1 VVKYVRIKTSEDCF
15 VTINIVRIFLIV
27 IFASLLITG
36 CDSDSDGGADGSNNN
51 ILYVAIGASD
61 AVGIG
66 AIPLTNGYVF
76 RIRDRLEDES
86 FNVDLRNL
94 GIPAAETDIIREEVE
109 LFLSG
114 IELGIVGDP
123 DLVTMW
129 LGANDIISGV
139 DPMDFE
145 SELEALL
152 QDLFDRT
159 TAFIV
164 IANIP
169 DLTQLP
175 RFVEN
180 PSNNVTI
187 ERVNSF
193 NAIIEGLAQDFGIPV
208 VDLFA
213 EGIMDSQVSDVD
225 GFHPS
230 NEGHQRIAEL
240 FLDIILLQFN

>member
-1 VVKYVRIKTSEDCF
+1 VMVEIL
-15 VTINIVRIFLIV
+15 RIFLILIV
-27 IFASLLITG
+27 MSLSITG
-36 CDSDSDGGADGSNNN
+36 CDRKSNGGSSDGSDNN

-66 AIPLTNGYVF
+66 AVPLTNGYVF
-76 RIRDRLEDES
+76 KIRNRLEDES

-109 LFLSG
+109 LFLLG

-123 DLVTMW
+123 DLVTIW
-129 LGANDIISGV
+129 VGANDIVSGV

-152 QDLFDRT
+152 QQLFDET

-175 RFVEN
+175 RFIEN

-193 NAIIEGLAQDFGIPV
+193 NAIIESLAQDFGIPV

-213 EGIMDSQVSDVD
+213 EAIMDSQVSNFD

-230 NEGHQRIAEL
+230 NEGHERIAEL
-240 FLDIILLQFN
+240 FLEIILPEFN

>member
-1 VVKYVRIKTSEDCF
+1 MLKYVRVKISEDYI
-15 VTINIVRIFLIV
+15 VTVTIVRIFLII
-27 IFASLLITG
+27 IFASLSLTG
-36 CDSDSDGGADGSNNN
+36 CDSHSNGGGNGSDNA

-66 AIPLTNGYVF
+66 AVPLTNGYVF

-109 LFLSG
+109 IFLSG

-123 DLVTMW
+123 DLVTIW

-139 DPMDFE
+139 APMDFE

-152 QDLFDRT
+152 QALFDKT

-164 IANIP
+164 IANLP

-175 RFVEN
+175 RFVED

-193 NAIIEGLAQDFGIPV
+193 NSIIEGLAQDFGIPV
-208 VDLFA
+208 VDLFE
-213 EGIMDSQVSDVD
+213 EGIMDSQVSDFD

-240 FLDIILLQFN
+240 FLDIILLEFD